1 MKKTTR
7 LLPFLFLCLT
17 QFVSAE
23 NVLRMSTTTS
33 TENSGLL
40 AVLNPLFEQQHHARV
55 DVIAVGTGK
64 ALKLGENGDVDIV
77 LVHAPAAELA
87 FVKKGFGIDRTAV
100 MHNDFVLIGPQADP
114 ANIKQAPSAAEA
126 LKKISQTQAPFI
138 SRGDD
143 SGTHK
148 KEKILWQKAGIDP
161 VGSWYFAV
169 GQGMGTVLTIADEKR
184 AYTLSDRG
192 TYLAFQDKI
201 SLPVLFEGDPA
212 LYNPYHIMAVNPA
225 RHPHVN
231 IDLAR
236 QYIQFITR
244 KAIQQKIANFRKHGQ
259 ILFYPDAI
267 SPSNHTAF
275 ESGKR

>member
-1 MKKTTR
+1 MKKTVFI
-7 LLPFLFLCLT
+7 LPFILLMNMA
-17 QFVSAE
+17 QIANAK

-40 AVLNPLFEQQHHARV
+40 AIINPIFEQQHHARV

-77 LVHAPAAELA
+77 LVHAPDAERA
-87 FVKKGFGIDRTAV
+87 FVKKGFGIKRTAV
-100 MHNDFVLIGPQADP
+100 MHNDFVLVGPQNDS
-114 ANIKQAPSAAEA
+114 ANVKLAVSATEA
-126 LKKISQTQAPFI
+126 LKKISQSQAPFI

-148 KEKILWQKAGIDP
+148 KEKSLWRQVGIDP
-161 VGSWYFAV
+161 TGAWYFAV
-169 GQGMGTVLTIADEKR
+169 GQGMGAVLTIANEKQ

-192 TYLAFQDKI
+192 TFLAFQNKL
-201 SLPVLFEGDPA
+201 SLPILFEGDPA

-225 RHPHVN
+225 KHSHVN
-231 IDLAR
+231 IDLATK
-236 QYIQFITR
+236 YIQFITSN
-244 KAIQQKIANFRKHGQ
+244 AIQQKIANFKKNGH

-267 SPSNHTAF
+267 KP
-275 ESGKR
+275 